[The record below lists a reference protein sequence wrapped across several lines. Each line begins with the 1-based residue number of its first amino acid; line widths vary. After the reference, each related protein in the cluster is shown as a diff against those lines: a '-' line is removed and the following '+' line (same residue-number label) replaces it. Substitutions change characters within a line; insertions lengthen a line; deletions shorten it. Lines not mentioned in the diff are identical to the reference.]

1 MSDKDQPNS
10 GDYHQLAIIEKFE
23 GFINYMYPIAQNVPR
38 AHGIARDAFLTA
50 MFAQV
55 DLFIVAGKSNQP
67 SRLYSADA
75 GMAGLRFWLR
85 FMANP
90 GRRLISLHQHRV
102 AATLLAEVGKMLG
115 AWIKGMRGR
124 G

>member
-1 MSDKDQPNS
+1 MMDRDQTS
-10 GDYHQLAIIEKFE
+10 AGDYHQLVIIEKFE

-50 MFAQV
+50 MFSQI
-55 DLFIVAGKSNQP
+55 DLFIVAGKSGQA

-85 FMANP
+85 FMAHP